1 MAQLRSAV
9 VGSSLAA
16 AGAGLVLALAFG
28 VLLEPG
34 KPDGCQTG
42 LYAGTY
48 GDLLLPLHLA
58 GLVVLLTSIATL
70 SRRLGRPRLA
80 GVGLPLAAA
89 YALACVAYPPLF
101 GWYGLAAM
109 VLAIPVAATLAI
121 VLTLQVRAARR
132 QPSEELRWQ
141 GLARASL
148 AAQWA
153 GLVVLLPAAYA
164 FAWLNG
170 AGSFCF

>member
-1 MAQLRSAV
+1 
-9 VGSSLAA
+9 
-16 AGAGLVLALAFG
+16 
-28 VLLEPG
+28 
-34 KPDGCQTG
+34 
-42 LYAGTY
+42 
-48 GDLLLPLHLA
+48 
-58 GLVVLLTSIATL
+58 
-70 SRRLGRPRLA
+70 
-80 GVGLPLAAA
+80 
-89 YALACVAYPPLF
+89 
-101 GWYGLAAM
+101 M